1 MEILRLRSLLHIQV
15 LRIEMI
21 IRARVDQEA
30 AVISGNRYH
39 DGIRRFDIL
48 RYDKIN
54 RSAALLIDVAHHAP
68 EGVIPDLR
76 NQRDVRPQYVQSQTC
91 VGHAAPRRCVDPADL
106 SELSGTDHVLKG
118 PSPVVFCRKCGSDI
132 YGNIPC
138 CNDSAL
144 SHCVPS
150 LSHCVSKLHLAPRRN
165 FTLAELISV
174 RIIACHSLPVHEGR
188 SA

>member
-15 LRIEMI
+15 LRVEMI
-21 IRARVDQEA
+21 IGACVDQEA
-30 AVISGNRYH
+30 AVISGDRYH
-39 DGIRRFDIL
+39 DGIRCFDIL

-91 VGHAAPRRCVDPADL
+91 VGHAAPRRCIDPADL
-106 SELSGTDHVLKG
+106 SELSGTDHFLKS
-118 PSPVVFCRKCGSDI
+118 PAPVVFCRKCGSDI
-132 YGNIPC
+132 YGYIPC
-138 CNDSAL
+138 CNYPAL

-150 LSHCVSKLHLAPRRN
+150 LSHCVSIFRCAPGHDCAR
-165 FTLAELISV
+165 AEFFPSEL
-174 RIIACHSLPVHEGR
+174 
-188 SA
+188 